1 MEETGKQENTQDL
14 IDIFEICSRI
24 WKTFRRIWWLILLF
38 ICIGIGISVFQEK
51 SGYREQYEASAS
63 FIVSAGGSE
72 SLASY
77 YNRVTME
84 QVNSTFPY
92 ILTSGILNQIV
103 ATDLGMESVPGSI
116 SASVLE
122 ETNLFQIR
130 VVSSDAQQ
138 SYDILQ
144 SVIKNYPTVAKYVI
158 GDTTLKLID
167 ESGVPTAPIA
177 EPGYK
182 RAVLKGAITGGFAG
196 CLILLLCV
204 AFRNTVR
211 SQEDI
216 KKFLNVKY
224 LAGIPKEQMRKR
236 SRNGYGG
243 VMMDKNQVSYV
254 FREALSTLQI
264 RLNRIMKEKDIK
276 TVMITST
283 LAEEG
288 KTTVACNL
296 AYTMASKGYKVLL
309 IDADFRNPS
318 VASVLQLQTKEKGIE
333 DVLAGNAEPEEA
345 LCCYEDSGLW
355 VLPGVKSRD
364 KVAKLY
370 KNGNFRSLIETYKE
384 KMDIILI
391 DTPPCGVMNDAVLAA
406 DYVDGVMLVIRQ
418 DYAKRNKIL
427 EGVEV
432 FSDSHAQL
440 VGCVINGEETG
451 IGSYGYG
458 KYGYGRY
465 GYGRYGYGAKK
476 D

>member
-103 ATDLGMESVPGSI
+103 AADLGMESVPGSI

-177 EPGYK
+177 E
-182 RAVLKGAITGGFAG
+182 R
-196 CLILLLCV
+196 
-204 AFRNTVR
+204 
-211 SQEDI
+211 
-216 KKFLNVKY
+216 
-224 LAGIPKEQMRKR
+224 
-236 SRNGYGG
+236 
-243 VMMDKNQVSYV
+243 
-254 FREALSTLQI
+254 
-264 RLNRIMKEKDIK
+264 
-276 TVMITST
+276 
-283 LAEEG
+283 
-288 KTTVACNL
+288 
-296 AYTMASKGYKVLL
+296 
-309 IDADFRNPS
+309 
-318 VASVLQLQTKEKGIE
+318 
-333 DVLAGNAEPEEA
+333 
-345 LCCYEDSGLW
+345 
-355 VLPGVKSRD
+355 
-364 KVAKLY
+364 
-370 KNGNFRSLIETYKE
+370 
-384 KMDIILI
+384 
-391 DTPPCGVMNDAVLAA
+391 
-406 DYVDGVMLVIRQ
+406 
-418 DYAKRNKIL
+418 
-427 EGVEV
+427 
-432 FSDSHAQL
+432 
-440 VGCVINGEETG
+440 
-451 IGSYGYG
+451 
-458 KYGYGRY
+458 
-465 GYGRYGYGAKK
+465 
-476 D
+476 